1 MNDLKDDVIAPNAA
15 PAIPLVISSN
25 PATPGIAIPPVNEDA
40 NPDTLPVNE
49 DANPDTDP
57 VNEDAKPD
65 TDPVN
70 EDARPDTP
78 VALNAEATPL
88 VLDANKDPLA
98 PVAIELN
105 PLVNNV
111 A

>member
-49 DANPDTDP
+49 DAS
-57 VNEDAKPD
+57 PD

>member
-1 MNDLKDDVIAPNAA
+1 MNDLKDDVIAPNAE

-49 DANPDTDP
+49 DAN
-57 VNEDAKPD
+57 PD